1 MSAHKDMAPT
11 TYAASCNP
19 PRRAKRQQPS
29 SSGGAQGLPQLP
41 ASPDKQQQRRPPR
54 PPILPKQQ
62 VVNRDYHIPPSPES
76 DSPSEDE
83 YDPGRDAAPAP
94 KRRGRKPGAMSR
106 TARESLRK
114 LNHSKIEKARRTKI
128 NETLSALSTL
138 VNDRGHILPASPGQS
153 EDSVEDDAK
162 AKKGKGKAEEKE
174 FKLDVLVKT
183 VEYMQDLIARVKA
196 LEQTMCAQC
205 RAADQSP
212 SQEAA
217 PATAPATKRK
227 HVEDVEDVRCTRAG
241 PKSKR
246 PHRHLEEEDS
256 YVGDDE
262 HGIGNGADEELP
274 SPMPFAQTAAP
285 KSPGPFHTS
294 SPRLPPIASWLP
306 HPYVDP
312 SSFMSTPSSSALVR
326 SPQNAQLPSP
336 PASGRFR
343 QTATLASMPSLM
355 LPGPA
360 HPLTL
365 PAAAMQGAVP
375 PRHGRKSVSASPS
388 VSPTWTPEDETA
400 ASLLLQMS
408 SKPPSSSSSS
418 RSPPVLPGSL
428 GVLSPREVMGLGKER
443 FVPRA
448 VEAVTPGA
456 LLGMRD

>member
-1 MSAHKDMAPT
+1 MSAHKEPTT

-19 PRRAKRQQPS
+19 PRRAKRQQPGDHDGQS
-29 SSGGAQGLPQLP
+29 VAAPS
-41 ASPDKQQQRRPPR
+41 QQRRPPR
-54 PPILPKQQ
+54 PPILPKQPTAD
-62 VVNRDYHIPPSPES
+62 RDYHIPPSPES
-76 DSPSEDE
+76 DSASEDE

-138 VNDRGHILPASPGQS
+138 VNDRARVLPASPSQTDEPAEESG
-153 EDSVEDDAK
+153 
-162 AKKGKGKAEEKE
+162 KGKGKAEEKE

-183 VEYMQDLIARVKA
+183 VEYMQDLISRVKT
-196 LEQTMCAQC
+196 LEGTMYAQC
-205 RAADQSP
+205 RSSDQPP
-212 SQEAA
+212 SQETVQ
-217 PATAPATKRK
+217 ATPVAKRK
-227 HVEDVEDVRCTRAG
+227 HAEDTEEVEETRAG
-241 PKSKR
+241 PKTKR
-246 PHRHLEEEDS
+246 PHRLLEDEDS

-262 HGIGNGADEELP
+262 QGLAHGAEEELP
-274 SPMPFAQTAAP
+274 SPMPFVQMAGS
-285 KSPGPFHTS
+285 KSPGSRNTS

-312 SSFMSTPSSSALVR
+312 SSFMSTPSSSAPVR

-343 QTATLASMPSLM
+343 PTATLASMPSLM

-360 HPLTL
+360 HPLTI
-365 PAAAMQGAVP
+365 PAAAMQGVLP

-400 ASLLLQMS
+400 ASLLLHMS
-408 SKPPSSSSSS
+408 SKPPSSVSSS

-428 GVLSPREVMGLGKER
+428 SVLSPREMMGLAKER
-443 FVPRA
+443 FLPRA
-448 VEAVTPGA
+448 VEAATPGS